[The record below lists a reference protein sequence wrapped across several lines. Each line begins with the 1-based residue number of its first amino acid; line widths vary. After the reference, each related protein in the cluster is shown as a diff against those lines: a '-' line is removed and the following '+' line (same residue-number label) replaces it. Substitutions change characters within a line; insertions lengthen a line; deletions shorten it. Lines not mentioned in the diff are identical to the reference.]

1 MNSVVVKLGGHAL
14 DSLAPS
20 SAVLVA
26 LAQDV
31 ASLTREGSAVA
42 IVHGGGPQI
51 QALLDSV
58 GRESHFLE
66 GLRVTDA
73 ETMEYVA
80 MGLSQ
85 VNLHLVAAFNAGGLS
100 SVGLSGADNSTFRS
114 TALGEPWGRA
124 GASPHV
130 DVDLIHLLWR
140 HGLTPVMSPLAVDEG
155 GELVNC
161 NADSAAGALAGALD
175 ATALVLLS
183 DVDQL
188 RRDALDDS
196 SSLTRVTGEEVR
208 HLIDVGAVRD
218 GMRPKMVAAL
228 DALDGGARR
237 VLVANGTTPHALRDV
252 LSGAVPKTEVVS

>member
-1 MNSVVVKLGGHAL
+1 MTSVVVKLGGHAL
-14 DSLAPS
+14 DSLEPTS
-20 SAVLVA
+20 EILVA

-31 ASLTREGSAVA
+31 ASLTNDDAHVA

-51 QALLDSV
+51 QALLEAV
-58 GRESHFLE
+58 GRESLFYD

-73 ETMEYVA
+73 DTMEFVA

-85 VNLHLVAAFNAGGLS
+85 VNLHLVAALNAGGLA
-100 SVGLSGADNSTFRS
+100 SVGLSGVDHSTLRA

-124 GASPHV
+124 GASPKV
-130 DVDLIHLLWR
+130 DVGLIQLLWE
-140 HGLTPVMSPLAVDEG
+140 HGLTPVVSPLAVDEW

-188 RRDALDDS
+188 RREALDES
-196 SSLTRVTGEEVR
+196 SALARVTGEEVR
-208 HLIDVGAVRD
+208 DLISEGAVKD
-218 GMRPKMVAAL
+218 GMRPKMIAAL
-228 DALDGGARR
+228 DALEGGARR
-237 VLVANGTTPHALRDV
+237 VLVANGTRPHALREV
-252 LSGAVPKTEVVS
+252 LAGRAKQTEVVP